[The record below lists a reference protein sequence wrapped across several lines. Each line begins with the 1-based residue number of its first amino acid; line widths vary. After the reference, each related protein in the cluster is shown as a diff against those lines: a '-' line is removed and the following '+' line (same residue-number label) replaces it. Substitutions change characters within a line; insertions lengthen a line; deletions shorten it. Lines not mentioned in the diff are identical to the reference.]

1 MPLKHKSDISPI
13 TMAASLC
20 LVSLRMLALASRSAL
35 IENSWGCF
43 FWILAD
49 QIFWR
54 KKTVNQTKGSSS
66 PVLVSKPSVRT
77 WFGDGLGMWAE
88 RQFSRSVPASPL
100 NLHWKKAWGRSS
112 TTWSWHSWQ
121 RGVLLG
127 RILLNLSCDGR
138 SLWRTFHRNDVIS
151 GPRPFNLAK
160 CQLLSQ
166 SLSGEASSVLDGFN
180 CLASDTGCCSM
191 VMLSSSRRVYHWL
204 QLMVATFR
212 GVFSCTDL
220 MWEKNSRE

>member
-1 MPLKHKSDISPI
+1 MMPLKHKSDISPI

-54 KKTVNQTKGSSS
+54 KKPVNQTKGSSS

-100 NLHWKKAWGRSS
+100 NLHWKKA
-112 TTWSWHSWQ
+112 
-121 RGVLLG
+121 
-127 RILLNLSCDGR
+127 
-138 SLWRTFHRNDVIS
+138 
-151 GPRPFNLAK
+151 
-160 CQLLSQ
+160 
-166 SLSGEASSVLDGFN
+166 
-180 CLASDTGCCSM
+180 
-191 VMLSSSRRVYHWL
+191 
-204 QLMVATFR
+204 
-212 GVFSCTDL
+212 
-220 MWEKNSRE
+220 